1 MGINARNEIKKHR
14 GRIDGIER
22 CCKWRNDAPIIRA
35 GKQAL
40 CVRLL
45 LVLVIAGLSWLTN
58 WDLLAAESDREG
70 GGAKKPEVSAGFHPQ
85 QATVSTNSEEYRIR
99 AGDSLSISV
108 FQEPD
113 LSQKAKVTQSGSI
126 RHPLLGVV
134 QVEGLTTSEAE
145 KKITGLLAKD
155 YLVNPRVSITV
166 DTYRTRRVT
175 LLGEVKQPGIFEIP
189 EQESMTLL
197 QVVGRAGGFTNIA
210 ATDRV
215 AIIRTE
221 NGKEQVIRVNVPAL
235 IKSGDK
241 SKDIELKPGD
251 VISVP
256 ETFF

>member
-14 GRIDGIER
+14 GKIDGIER
-22 CCKWRNDAPIIRA
+22 CCKWQNDAPIIRA
-35 GKQAL
+35 GRQAL

-45 LVLVIAGLSWLTN
+45 LVLVIAGLPWLIN
-58 WDLLAAESDREG
+58 GELWAAESDR
-70 GGAKKPEVSAGFHPQ
+70 GGAKKLEFSAGSHPQ
-85 QATVSTNSEEYRIR
+85 QSPVSTNPEEYRIR
-99 AGDSLSISV
+99 AGDTLSILV